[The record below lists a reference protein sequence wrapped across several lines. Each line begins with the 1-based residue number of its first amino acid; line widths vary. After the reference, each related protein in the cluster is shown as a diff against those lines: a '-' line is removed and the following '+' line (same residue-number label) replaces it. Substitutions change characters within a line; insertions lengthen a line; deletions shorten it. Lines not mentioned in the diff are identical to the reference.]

1 MDLSKRSIIKKFKLF
16 NEFWSPKILGEL
28 NGQLVKLAKLKGD
41 FVWHSHENEDEYFQI
56 FKGRLYMEFRDR
68 TEVLEEGDM
77 IIVPKGVEHNP
88 YTKNNEEAWVLLF
101 EPKETLHTGTTEF
114 ERANNNQE
122 WI

>member
-1 MDLSKRSIIKKFKLF
+1 M
-16 NEFWSPKILGEL
+16 
-28 NGQLVKLAKLKGD
+28 KLAKLKGD

-88 YTKNNEEAWVLLF
+88 YTKIMRKLGSCYLNQKKHFILVLLSLNVPITIKNGF
-101 EPKETLHTGTTEF
+101 EYS
-114 ERANNNQE
+114 
-122 WI
+122 